1 MVDLATGMKA
11 KRLIVG
17 AAVLLHLVCFLGM
30 PSAGVAAPSPQQS
43 QFEFPVQ
50 LIGFPILV
58 AAVRLSNF
66 VKKLAYSLNPS
77 K

>member
-1 MVDLATGMKA
+1 MVDLARGMKA
-11 KRLIVG
+11 KRLFIG
-17 AAVLLHLVCFLGM
+17 TAVLLHLVCLLGI
-30 PSAGVAAPSPQQS
+30 PSVGVAAPSPQEN

-50 LIGFPILV
+50 LIGFPVLV

-66 VKKLAYSLNPS
+66 VKKLSYSLNPS

>member
-1 MVDLATGMKA
+1 MVDPARGMKS

-17 AAVLLHLVCFLGM
+17 AAVLLHLFCLLGM
-30 PSAGVAAPSPQQS
+30 PSFGVAAPSPQES

-50 LIGFPILV
+50 LIGFPVLV
-58 AAVRLSNF
+58 AAVRLANF
-66 VKKLAYSLNPS
+66 VKKLSYSLNPS

>member
-1 MVDLATGMKA
+1 MKT

-17 AAVLLHLVCFLGM
+17 ATALLQLVCLLGM
-30 PSAGVAAPSPQQS
+30 PSVGVAAPSPQES
-43 QFEFPVQ
+43 PFELPVQ
-50 LIGFPILV
+50 LIGFPVLV
-58 AAVRLSNF
+58 VAVRLSNF

>member
-1 MVDLATGMKA
+1 MVDLARRMKS

-17 AAVLLHLVCFLGM
+17 AAVLLHLVCLLGM
-30 PSAGVAAPSPQQS
+30 PSVGVAAPSPQQS
-43 QFEFPVQ
+43 QFELPVQ
-50 LIGFPILV
+50 LIGFPVLV
-58 AAVRLSNF
+58 VAVRLSNF